1 MASLEKYFAERDKD
15 KPAAKWVYGDRI
27 SGRVGKILVMG
38 MVIREDYDDSSLV
51 LCHLD
56 LPIQI
61 KNADTN
67 DTTVNWIV
75 RVPAKGM
82 KRLKEIE

>member
-1 MASLEKYFAERDKD
+1 MPALEKYFENRDKD
-15 KPAAKWVYGDRI
+15 KPAPKWVYGDRV
-27 SGRVGKILVMG
+27 SGRVGKVLVIG

-75 RVPAKGM
+75 RDPAKGM

>member
-27 SGRVGKILVMG
+27 SGKVGKVPVMG
-38 MVIREDYDDSSLV
+38 MVIREDYEDPTSVLV
-51 LCHLD
+51 HLD
-56 LPIQI
+56 LPI
-61 KNADTN
+61 KVESEYRWVTY
-67 DTTVNWIV
+67 
-75 RVPAKGM
+75 VPAKNL

>member
-27 SGRVGKILVMG
+27 SGKVGKVPVMG
-38 MVIREDYDDSSLV
+38 MVIRENYVEPDMVLVHLV
-51 LCHLD
+51 L
-56 LPIQI
+56 PI
-61 KNADTN
+61 KVEGEYRWVTY
-67 DTTVNWIV
+67 
-75 RVPAKGM
+75 VPAKSL

>member
-27 SGRVGKILVMG
+27 SGKVGKVPVMG
-38 MVIREDYDDSSLV
+38 MVIRENYVEPDMVLV
-51 LCHLD
+51 HLD
-56 LPIQI
+56 LPI
-61 KNADTN
+61 KVEGEYRWVTY
-67 DTTVNWIV
+67 
-75 RVPAKGM
+75 VPAKSL